1 MPFCTDTKRSTFY
14 GVDMAK
20 DIYHE
25 TVKTA
30 LTKDGWTI
38 TNDPLSLAVGG
49 RTVYVD
55 LGAEKLLAAEKD
67 NQRIAVEVK
76 SFVRPSPV
84 QDLKNVLGQYVLYRS
99 LMQESPLDRD
109 RKLYLAVSDAV
120 YFDFFEEKI
129 AQIALR
135 GNQVKVLTFDE
146 ISQEISQWIE

>member
-1 MPFCTDTKRSTFY
+1 
-14 GVDMAK
+14 MAK

-30 LTKDGWTI
+30 LIKDGWTI

-84 QDLKNVLGQYVLYRS
+84 QDLENALGQYVLYRS

-135 GNQVKVLTFDE
+135 ANQVKVLTFDRT
-146 ISQEISQWIE
+146 SQEVIQWIE

>member
-1 MPFCTDTKRSTFY
+1 
-14 GVDMAK
+14 MAK

-30 LTKDGWTI
+30 LIKDGWTI

-84 QDLKNVLGQYVLYRS
+84 QDLENALGQYVLYRS

>member
-1 MPFCTDTKRSTFY
+1 
-14 GVDMAK
+14 MAK